1 MMQMSLK
8 EKLLS
13 DMKEAMKEKNVLR
26 KNTIQLVRAAVLQ
39 KEKDTLQEVSDEQIL
54 DILVQEVKKRKD
66 ALVDFNHAN
75 RQDLIEETEAEI
87 AVLVGYLP
95 QQLSDTELLEIVQKA
110 ILEVN
115 GTSMKDMGKIMAILT
130 PQVKGRADNSQVSR
144 IVKECLTKK

>member
-1 MMQMSLK
+1 MSLK

-66 ALVDFNHAN
+66 ALVDFMHTN

-95 QQLSDTELLEIVQKA
+95 QQLSETELLEIVQKA
-110 ILEVN
+110 ILEVHA
-115 GTSMKDMGKIMAILT
+115 TSMKDMGKIMAILT